1 MKILWISYFGSWTIP
16 LFDRIKQGNTVGIIV
31 PGYHT
36 HTSNYQRDG
45 ITFYEVA
52 FKKGICHKTMTPA
65 VFNQYYKKIIEQ
77 FQPDLIH
84 VHGTEKNLAQIQKF
98 IPDIPV
104 VISIQGLL
112 TGYKNYA
119 YNYLTPSGLGR
130 FTTLKNLLGRG
141 GIRMMYKVFCNGY
154 SYETDILN
162 NGKYFI
168 GRTDWDKAHVLL
180 HNPRAQYFHGEELL
194 RKEFYRQAASWNIQR
209 CVRRSIFMTA
219 SINPIKGMHLAI
231 EAIHL
236 LKQYYPDIHLSV
248 PGIGNVKRLSNRLW
262 GEEYVLYCLHLIRKY
277 NLEDNINLLP
287 RLSEEEMV
295 EELQKANVFL
305 SPTSIDN
312 SPNAVGEASMIGT
325 PIVVTPVGGIPSIF
339 QDEKEVLFA
348 PAGDPYMMAYQIKR
362 ILDDDELAMML
373 SRNVHQK
380 ALMRHD
386 REKTTSQY
394 LNCYRKIIQLHHKL

>member
-1 MKILWISYFGSWTIP
+1 MKILWISYFGSWTLP
-16 LFDRIKQGNTVGIIV
+16 LLDRIKQGNTVGIIV

-65 VFNQYYKKIIEQ
+65 VFNQYYKQIIEQ

-84 VHGTEKNLAQIQKF
+84 VHGTEKNLAQIQQF
-98 IPDIPV
+98 IPNIPV

-168 GRTDWDKAHVLL
+168 GRTDWDKSHVLL

-194 RKEFYRQAASWNIQR
+194 REEFYRQSASWNTQH
-209 CVRRSIFMTA
+209 CVRHSIFMTA

-231 EAIHL
+231 QVIHL
-236 LKQYYPDIHLSV
+236 LKQHYPDIQLSV
-248 PGIGNVKRLSNRLW
+248 PGIGNIKRLSNRLW
-262 GEEYVLYCLHLIRKY
+262 GEEYAVYCLHLIHKY
-277 NLEDNINLLP
+277 NLEGNINLLP
-287 RLSEEEMV
+287 RLNEKEMV
-295 EELQKANVFL
+295 KELQKANVFL

-339 QDEKEVLFA
+339 QDEREVLFA

-362 ILDDDELAMML
+362 LFENDELAISL
-373 SRNVHQK
+373 SKNAYQK
-380 ALMRHD
+380 AIKRHD
-386 REKTTSQY
+386 RESTALQY
-394 LNCYRKIIQLHHKL
+394 LQIYQKVIKQHYK